1 VNIEQEE
8 KNGKSNTFLLVIGL
22 IWVSF
27 GLIVLFMQFLIPTK
41 IEIKWETETEFDTA
55 GFNIYRSEDKIGP
68 FEQINSTL
76 IPSSSDAATGGSYSF
91 IDDNVRRDHTYYYR
105 LEDVEFDNSK
115 EIHEQISITA
125 PTLSWIGIV
134 LASLSIVT
142 GLIFIGIYLR
152 RRK

>member
-1 VNIEQEE
+1 VNIKQDT
-8 KNGKSNTFLLVIGL
+8 KIGRSKPFLLAIGL

-27 GLIVLFMQFLIPTK
+27 GLIVLFIQLLIPPK

-68 FEQINSTL
+68 FEQINNTL
-76 IPSSSDAATGGSYSF
+76 IPSSSDAAAGGSYSF
-91 IDDNVRRDHTYYYR
+91 IDENVRRDQTYYYR

-115 EIHEQISITA
+115 KLHEQISVTG

-134 LASLSIVT
+134 LASLSIVI
-142 GLIFIGIYLR
+142 GLIFIGVDLR
-152 RRK
+152 KRK